1 MPLEAE
7 ADALPAQSA
16 SSPRNPDSLLQAA
29 QGLLDQ
35 EHFDDAKVAVTQ
47 CLVRDPGAP
56 NAYLLRGKIH
66 LKLEM
71 YLQAAADFTRHL
83 QADPKSQEAHEN
95 LEALKTLIKPEDI
108 EEAAR
113 SLDTGSG
120 ATASV
125 KPSLAAAA
133 EPAISEAQYEAAAA
147 EIATKDR
154 QSLAD
159 SLCEAKPQAR
169 QCYLDLYM
177 PISSETDLADFTVHS
192 MSEGKLRLAFRNGKA
207 RQAAIAYLANTQP
220 EGTVDVVNVPRG
232 RRLQTEGFEPGAYL
246 ETGPLAKAITKSA
259 FTKLVRD
266 ILTNVKSEAPRD
278 GQDANSDT
286 VRMESAAL
294 HTLKEVSETMLTR
307 LFEDCQTFATHAKR
321 KTIFVS
327 DLTLAKRCHRWAKQC
342 FYRGLDIAHC
352 SLLLLQGRG
361 SVIIL
366 WSWSGLSFV
375 LGQSHDV
382 NRFSWFLRR
391 HHISVWNSE
400 IRPKDPEIL

>member
-1 MPLEAE
+1 MLGARPRCSERIFAQRQDPLEVGDVFTGCGWFYQAPPSWPKVTRGPWKLGSFE
-7 ADALPAQSA
+7 NFDQARRHRR
-16 SSPRNPDSLLQAA
+16 SSTFPWHWFWCNC
-29 QGLLDQ
+29 
-35 EHFDDAKVAVTQ
+35 V
-47 CLVRDPGAP
+47 
-56 NAYLLRGKIH
+56 
-66 LKLEM
+66 
-71 YLQAAADFTRHL
+71 
-83 QADPKSQEAHEN
+83 
-95 LEALKTLIKPEDI
+95 
-108 EEAAR
+108 
-113 SLDTGSG
+113 
-120 ATASV
+120 
-125 KPSLAAAA
+125 
-133 EPAISEAQYEAAAA
+133 SEAQLGCSCRASYFWSPVWGSSCRDCDKGSTKSCRLSVWGQAPGEAVLPGFVHANQL
-147 EIATKDR
+147 R
-154 QSLAD
+154 
-159 SLCEAKPQAR
+159 
-169 QCYLDLYM
+169 
-177 PISSETDLADFTVHS
+177 ETDLADFTVHS

-391 HHISVWNSE
+391 HHPKALVRLNS
-400 IRPKDPEIL
+400 IY